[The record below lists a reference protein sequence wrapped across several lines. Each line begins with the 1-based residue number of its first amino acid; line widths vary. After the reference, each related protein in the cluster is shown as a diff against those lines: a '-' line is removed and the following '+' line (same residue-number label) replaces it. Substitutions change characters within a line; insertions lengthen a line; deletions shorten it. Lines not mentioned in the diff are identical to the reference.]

1 MNAAMTEMLK
11 TDLVLAPIELSWQET
26 VNLAQTAE
34 RIGCGALRVWD
45 HLTGSSENSE
55 SRFMECWTVLSALA
69 PLTNSITLGPLV
81 INPVHRDAA
90 TLAVMGATLQEISG
104 GRLEIGLGAGSG
116 PGGVNAG
123 EQEVLGRTLQ
133 GARERR
139 RMLEQ
144 YVSQIRKIWSG
155 EVPHYNKPDNPP
167 PLLIGGFGPKMAT
180 LAGRIADGFVT
191 SIMVPGHPGLIRLAT
206 ETAGRKDFPIIVTD
220 ELEDA
225 RRRLAD
231 DREWIRKLTAAG
243 VRRLAVTV
251 RHGDQATIAA
261 LEEFAAGVEAAQ

>member
-1 MNAAMTEMLK
+1 MSEMLK
-11 TDLVLAPIELSWQET
+11 TDLVLAPIEMSWQET

-104 GRLEIGLGAGSG
+104 GRLEISLGAGSG

-139 RMLEQ
+139 RMLQ
-144 YVSQIRKIWSG
+144 DYVSQIRKIWSG
-155 EVPHYNKPDNPP
+155 DIPHYNKLNNPP
-167 PLLIGGFGPKMAT
+167 PVLVGGFGPKMAT
-180 LAGRIADGFVT
+180 LAGQAGDGFVT
-191 SIMVPGHPGLIRLAT
+191 SIKVPDHLELISKAT
-206 ETAGRKDFPIIVTD
+206 GAAAGKNYSIIVTA

-225 RRRLAD
+225 GKQLAD
-231 DREWIRKLTAAG
+231 DREWIKKLVAAG
-243 VRRLAVTV
+243 VRHLAVTA
-251 RHGDQATIAA
+251 RHADQATVTAIEELAA
-261 LEEFAAGVEAAQ
+261 KVETSQ